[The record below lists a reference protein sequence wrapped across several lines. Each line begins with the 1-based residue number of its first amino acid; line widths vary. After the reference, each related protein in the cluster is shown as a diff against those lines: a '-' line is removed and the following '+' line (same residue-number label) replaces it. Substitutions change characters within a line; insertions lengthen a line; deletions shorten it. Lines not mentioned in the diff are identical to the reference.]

1 MALQFDESVKRRVP
15 EEHQALLLNFEEITR
30 GMYEH
35 STNNKFVW
43 NPPNNPKLL
52 LNHYLDILWAVHI
65 CKFSELCQA
74 LIDAVNRQ
82 EFIVYGLVGRSLIEH
97 AAVMRYYF
105 KHRIQSTVDEAVQTG
120 VVSSEQIRKIV
131 SELDQFLRGSRFNWE
146 AFLTG
151 KFDELLDQKKD
162 IMMQT
167 QINTLT
173 CIQKWAKETPQTM
186 VLYDLF
192 CDLVHPNIGSTLL
205 IMKKWTEGV
214 GFGGQDGEPVG
225 EDVFIRTLAGLVALF
240 RDIQIYLNAMLLL
253 QIHDEK

>member
-1 MALQFDESVKRRVP
+1 MALQFDESVKQRVP
-15 EEHQALLLNFEEITR
+15 QDHQALLLNFEEIAKV
-30 GMYEH
+30 MHDH
-35 STNNKFVW
+35 SANNKFVW
-43 NPPNNPKLL
+43 NLPNDPKLL
-52 LNHYLDILWAVHI
+52 LNHYLDILWVVHI

-82 EFIVYGLVGRSLIEH
+82 EFIVYGLIGRALIEH

-105 KHRIQSTVDEAVQTG
+105 KHRIQSAVDEAVQTG
-120 VVSSEQIRKIV
+120 SISTEQIRKIV

-151 KFDELLDQKKD
+151 KFDELLDEKKD
-162 IMMQT
+162 ITMQT
-167 QINTLT
+167 QINVLT
-173 CIQKWAKETPQTM
+173 CLQKWEKETPQIM
-186 VLYDLF
+186 VLYKLF
-192 CDLVHPNIGSTLL
+192 CDLVHPNVGSTLL

-225 EDVFIRTLAGLVALF
+225 EDVFIWTLAGLVALF
-240 RDIQIYLNAMLLL
+240 RDIQIYLEAMLLL